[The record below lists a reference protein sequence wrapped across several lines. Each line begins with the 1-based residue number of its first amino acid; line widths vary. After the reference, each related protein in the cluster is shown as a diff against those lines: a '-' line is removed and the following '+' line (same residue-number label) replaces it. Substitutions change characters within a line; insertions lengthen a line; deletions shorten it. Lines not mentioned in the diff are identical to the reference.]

1 MDRSGGSLIQV
12 RKEIENLISGGYYNE
27 GVSENLKVGL
37 GVVVGRR

>member
-12 RKEIENLISGGYYNE
+12 RKEIENLISGYYN

>member
-12 RKEIENLISGGYYNE
+12 RKEIEKLISGYYNE